1 MNDSEI
7 KNKILY
13 LNFNQ
18 DNSLI
23 CVGTEL
29 GYLIYNVSPFKEIF
43 KKSK

>member
-1 MNDSEI
+1 MNDLDV

-18 DNSLI
+18 DYSLI
-23 CVGTEL
+23 CIGTEI
-29 GYLIYNVSPFKEIF
+29 GYKIYNVSPFKEIF